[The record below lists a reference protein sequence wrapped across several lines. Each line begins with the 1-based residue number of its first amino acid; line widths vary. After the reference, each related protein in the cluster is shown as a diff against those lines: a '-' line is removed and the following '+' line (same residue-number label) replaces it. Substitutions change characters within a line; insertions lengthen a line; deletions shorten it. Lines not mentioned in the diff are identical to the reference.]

1 MLYQTHRSERKPE
14 MSQVM
19 TKTLKSYLSDEERE
33 ALLREGGMNL
43 VYLAESQDAGDAGD
57 EETAWAWLSLADLPA
72 HTLMACKE
80 TLGADFLR
88 KIGMKTDSADAAYG
102 PGWLDAP

>member
-1 MLYQTHRSERKPE
+1 VEKMP
-14 MSQVM
+14 
-19 TKTLKSYLSDEERE
+19 KSYLPAEERE

-57 EETAWAWLSLADLPA
+57 EETAWAWMALAELPA
-72 HTLMACKE
+72 HTLMACKDV
-80 TLGADFLR
+80 LGADFVREVGL
-88 KIGMKTDSADAAYG
+88 KTAPADAVYG